1 MAARSSIP
9 VPSAPR
15 APCAPGSARRTA
27 TPTPTGIGMEAGTP
41 AALSTAADIR
51 SFLRGG
57 CRFVARSCEQVDG
70 IRLPVEPVPD
80 PAHRHDLE
88 RRPLRELLAQP
99 PNVHVDC
106 LAVAGE
112 ISAPHVLEQ
121 GVAGVPPAWKREQV
135 GEEIELPRREL
146 DVGSIQDHPAS
157 CAVDAEIADGIQL
170 GYRLGFVGFRL
181 RATQHRVHAGE
192 HLANREWLGDVVVG
206 AKLETDDLV
215 DLGVLG
221 RDDDDRHAAALAKR
235 AAEVEA
241 AHPRQHQVE
250 QHEVRSRGA
259 RRAQAGGAVAR
270 LLHGEPRGGEVVLQ
284 HVADALVVLDDEDAA
299 GVAGSGPAAHPSST
313 TCPVSRNTMSS
324 ATLVTRSAIR
334 SRLCATS
341 SRVTAR
347 RALSESALPVP
358 ISEISSS
365 NTRWYRR
372 SISLSRPATSRACA
386 SFSSIRA
393 SRMSCT
399 CPIARSPI
407 RPNSARSGLSGSPT
421 SVLVMRPMRTA

>member
-1 MAARSSIP
+1 
-9 VPSAPR
+9 
-15 APCAPGSARRTA
+15 
-27 TPTPTGIGMEAGTP
+27 MEAGTP
-41 AALSTAADIR
+41 AALSTAADNR

-121 GVAGVPPAWKREQV
+121 GVAGVHAAWKREQV

-157 CAVDAEIADGIQL
+157 RAVDAEIADGIQL

-192 HLANREWLGDVVVG
+192 DLANREWLGDVVVG

-259 RRAQAGGAVAR
+259 RRAQAGGA
-270 LLHGEPRGGEVVLQ
+270 
-284 HVADALVVLDDEDAA
+284 
-299 GVAGSGPAAHPSST
+299 AAHPSST

-358 ISEISSS
+358 ISEISLS

-421 SVLVMRPMRTA
+421 SVL